1 MIGLLT
7 KPDTVLQ
14 VDCEPW
20 LKVVEGTSHALR
32 HGYFIT
38 RLPSSKEAGQSWEET
53 RQKESNFFQSSSPWN
68 KVNKRRV
75 GVEKLVEFVSQ
86 RLSEMIEQTLEF
98 P

>member
-7 KPDTVLQ
+7 KPDTVLHG
-14 VDCEPW
+14 DCEPW
-20 LKVVEGTSHALR
+20 LKVMEGTSHPLR

-38 RLPSSKEAGQSWEET
+38 RLPSSKEVGQSWEET
-53 RQKESNFFQSSSPWN
+53 RQKESNFFQSNSTWN
-68 KVNKRRV
+68 KANKRHV
-75 GVEKLVEFVSQ
+75 GVGNLVEFVSQ